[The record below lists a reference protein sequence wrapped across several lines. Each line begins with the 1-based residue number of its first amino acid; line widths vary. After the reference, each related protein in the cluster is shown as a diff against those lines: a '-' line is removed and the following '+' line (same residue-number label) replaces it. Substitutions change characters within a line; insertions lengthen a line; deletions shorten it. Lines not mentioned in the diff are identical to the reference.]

1 MCVAL
6 PGKVIEIDKKRG
18 LLMFN
23 YYHTFPTCPHCL
35 EPNFKGI
42 SIIPYEKKYMLK
54 LLDFLLDEFGAG
66 WKRNAFMAMQ
76 HHEAEKVILM
86 VVDQNEEILGFC
98 MRKIDGNEGRF
109 GPFGVSE
116 KLRSTGIGGALFE
129 YMMKDMKSR
138 GIPYLY
144 FLWTGGP
151 AKRFY
156 ERHGVKVYRT
166 YKLFRKELV

>member
-1 MCVAL
+1 
-6 PGKVIEIDKKRG
+6 
-18 LLMFN
+18 
-23 YYHTFPTCPHCL
+23 
-35 EPNFKGI
+35 
-42 SIIPYEKKYMLK
+42 
-54 LLDFLLDEFGAG
+54 
-66 WKRNAFMAMQ
+66 
-76 HHEAEKVILM
+76 
-86 VVDQNEEILGFC
+86 

-129 YMMKDMKSR
+129 YMMKDMKSN

-156 ERHGVKVYRT
+156 ERHGVNVYRA